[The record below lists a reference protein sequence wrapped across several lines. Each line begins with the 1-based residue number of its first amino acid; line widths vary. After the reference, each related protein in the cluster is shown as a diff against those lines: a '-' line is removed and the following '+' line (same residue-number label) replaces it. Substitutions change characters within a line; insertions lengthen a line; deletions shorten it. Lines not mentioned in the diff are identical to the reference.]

1 MNLGS
6 SLEPS
11 AHRVSA
17 IRQSHG
23 LFLRAYRFAQTAL
36 ETQNARRLLD
46 PLALSFQLTRN
57 RARATSRRVAGS
69 WGRSSRCREPSWREN
84 IELPAKKAIK
94 CENIYEKYSHIRWL
108 CSWLELQSAPVG
120 KSVRK
125 LVVVLRINKKVGI
138 ANSQI
143 NWLLRAI
150 FSN

>member
-108 CSWLELQSAPVG
+108 CSRLELQAAPVDL
-120 KSVRK
+120 SVRK
-125 LVVVLRINKKVGI
+125 PIAARRIDKKVE
-138 ANSQI
+138 ASNSQI
-143 NWLLRAI
+143 RSLL
-150 FSN
+150 SG